1 MDTLTTIIVA
11 LIGGGMVSFIQF
23 LITRHDNKHDKN
35 NEILLAIKD
44 LDGKIQQME
53 KTITSVDQKG
63 DERNAVSTRI
73 RILHFEDE
81 LQEGRLHS
89 KDSWDQVISDCDT
102 YDAYC
107 ETHPRFK
114 NGMTEATVRHIRH
127 GYDERLE
134 KGDWR

>member
-23 LITRHDNKHDKN
+23 LITRHDNRHDKN
-35 NEILLAIKD
+35 NEILLAIKE

-89 KDSWDQVISDCDT
+89 KDSWDQVINDCDT
-102 YDAYC
+102 YDKYC
-107 ETHPRFK
+107 ETHPGFK

>member
-23 LITRHDNKHDKN
+23 LITRHDNRHDKN
-35 NEILLAIKD
+35 NEILLAIKE

-53 KTITSVDQKG
+53 RTITSVDQKG

-102 YDAYC
+102 YDKYC
-107 ETHPRFK
+107 ETHPLFK

>member
-23 LITRHDNKHDKN
+23 LITRHDNRHDKN
-35 NEILLAIKD
+35 NEILLAIKE

-89 KDSWDQVISDCDT
+89 KDSWDQVINDCDI
-102 YDAYC
+102 YEKYC